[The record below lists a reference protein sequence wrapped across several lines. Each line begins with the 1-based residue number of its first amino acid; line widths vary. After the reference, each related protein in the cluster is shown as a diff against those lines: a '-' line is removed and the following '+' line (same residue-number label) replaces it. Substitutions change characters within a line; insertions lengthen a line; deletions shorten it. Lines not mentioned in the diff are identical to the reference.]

1 MDDNLF
7 LRFILPV
14 AERIGLI
21 FASNFNMQTN
31 HCFKSAIQTGLLA
44 SITIWIL
51 AGCKPEVP
59 VVQLQPPVVR
69 FMEVKVRDVPISM
82 EWIGTMAGSVTASI
96 RSQVEGSLKEMSYKE
111 GSRVKK
117 GDVLFQLDR
126 SSYESALQ
134 DAEAKLAQAMANLGK
149 SQKDVERLTPLAQ
162 AKAVS
167 QSDLDN
173 ARQANLANEAL
184 VASAQAVVDK
194 AKLNLSF
201 TTITAPLDG
210 VAGLAK
216 AQVGDLITPNSSELA
231 VVSTVD
237 PIKAYFTVS
246 EQEYL
251 KYRQDNPQ
259 TPDGREAGSKAEFE
273 LILSDGSL
281 FPKKGKF
288 HAADISVN
296 ANTGSLRLCAIFENP
311 GNLLLPGQYARVR
324 SVSRVAKDAVVV
336 PERAVNELQG
346 IQQVAVITPE
356 GKASIRTIKAG
367 PRVTGGWLI
376 EDGLKAGDKLIVE
389 GFMKVR
395 EGTPVTAVP
404 FEMKSAAAAS
414 PAPVKDAK

>member
-1 MDDNLF
+1 
-7 LRFILPV
+7 
-14 AERIGLI
+14 
-21 FASNFNMQTN
+21 
-31 HCFKSAIQTGLLA
+31 
-44 SITIWIL
+44 
-51 AGCKPEVP
+51 
-59 VVQLQPPVVR
+59 
-69 FMEVKVRDVPISM
+69 MEVTLRDVPISV

-111 GSRVKK
+111 GSKVKK

-126 SSYESALQ
+126 SSYESTLQ

-201 TTITAPLDG
+201 TTIIAPLDG

-216 AQVGDLITPNSSELA
+216 VQVGDLITPNSSELA

-237 PIKAYFTVS
+237 PIKVYFTVS
-246 EQEYL
+246 EQQYL

-259 TPDGREAGSKAEFE
+259 TPEGRDAGGKAEFE
-273 LILSDGSL
+273 IILADGSL

-376 EDGLKAGDKLIVE
+376 EEGLKAGDKVIVE

-395 EGTPVTAVP
+395 EGTPVTPVP
-404 FEMKSAAAAS
+404 FEMKPAAPAA